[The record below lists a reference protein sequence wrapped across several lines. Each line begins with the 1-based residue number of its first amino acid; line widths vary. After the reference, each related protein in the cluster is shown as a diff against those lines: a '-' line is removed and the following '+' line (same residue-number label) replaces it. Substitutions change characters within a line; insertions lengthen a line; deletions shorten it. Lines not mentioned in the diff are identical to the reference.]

1 MNRPRQKNP
10 RSIFSPSR
18 RFGLLGLLAI
28 LACGSGSIT
37 FTPDEDDAVMALLES
52 TWGAEGTN
60 GLQLSLCEDRA
71 RSDAWDYP
79 GDCQEA
85 HVVRGDGRGLEH
97 KEDEVSGVG
106 CGGCF
111 FNVLAYVRGLV
122 SGGPFSEPVRVEGG
136 VDLGDLW
143 NVDKVF
149 AFPYR
154 FNLTCT
160 GEVPACY
167 SITGELQENGQLD
180 LEVHLEFDMPPEYQ
194 ETLPL
199 QGAASCTTE

>member
-1 MNRPRQKNP
+1 MNRPRQKSP
-10 RSIFSPSR
+10 RSRFSPSR

-28 LACGSGSIT
+28 LACGTGSIT

-52 TWGAEGTN
+52 TWAIEGTD
-60 GLQLSLCEDRA
+60 GLQLSLCEDRV
-71 RSDAWDYP
+71 RSDGWDSP
-79 GDCQEA
+79 GACKEA

-97 KEDEVSGVG
+97 KEDAAGIG

-111 FNVLAYVRGLV
+111 LGVRAYVRGLV
-122 SGGPFSEPVRVEGG
+122 SGGPFSEPVRVEGC
-136 VDLGDLW
+136 VELGDLW

-154 FNLTCT
+154 VNLTCT
-160 GEVPACY
+160 GEVPACD

-180 LEVHLEFDMPPEYQ
+180 LEVHLDFDMPPEYQ